1 MKQYLSIFLVALMVT
16 VLSVP
21 ISADFALSRSFED
34 NCSSLEENSYRT
46 TANLTLA
53 NSYLQQV
60 DFPAMTDKTGFEL
73 RDFSNPGEVIYFV
86 ENPRSVSVSL
96 YRSLPSF
103 AVLYSDGTLAYD
115 VLPDSS
121 EEFQLLPLWVG
132 VEDGLIYC
140 FTNGNYHQ
148 LYYNEGEYAFREV
161 EEPAGGVHLYGLS
174 IQASSDGA
182 TFDTLEAERTY
193 SAHYTAPDSSSI
205 FDETFHADLPANCRY
220 LKIQAEQYPCLPYI
234 EDGFE
239 TIIDTASWYK
249 VVIRHVSYSAALG
262 KDEDWSG
269 APLPDGMIGDTSYGE
284 KDSDSNGKSPKSQSS
299 KESKSSSGKSP
310 DIKNSTSTSSRV
322 ENSTSSTTTDSN
334 NSTTSY
340 TTNYYFY
347 NFSEEAAEAIEQI
360 LTSKQPPDLS
370 ELKEKAAAKEEQ
382 SNPELPLETV
392 VMEDTVSPEQVGSA
406 VSPSTLTIS
415 PESGEGSHGSQPIF
429 IYVGMSLIIL
439 FQIIL
444 ILRRPPSPL
453 WSSSLSEK
461 DDEDEDGDEEE

>member
-1 MKQYLSIFLVALMVT
+1 MV
-16 VLSVP
+16 L
-21 ISADFALSRSFED
+21 R
-34 NCSSLEENSYRT
+34 N
-46 TANLTLA
+46 
-53 NSYLQQV
+53 
-60 DFPAMTDKTGFEL
+60 FP
-73 RDFSNPGEVIYFV
+73 P
-86 ENPRSVSVSL
+86 VSV
-96 YRSLPSF
+96 RH
-103 AVLYSDGTLAYD
+103 
-115 VLPDSS
+115 
-121 EEFQLLPLWVG
+121 
-132 VEDGLIYC
+132 C
-140 FTNGNYHQ
+140 TN
-148 LYYNEGEYAFREV
+148 
-161 EEPAGGVHLYGLS
+161 
-174 IQASSDGA
+174 
-182 TFDTLEAERTY
+182 
-193 SAHYTAPDSSSI
+193 
-205 FDETFHADLPANCRY
+205 
-220 LKIQAEQYPCLPYI
+220 
-234 EDGFE
+234 
-239 TIIDTASWYK
+239 SWYK
-249 VVIRHVSYSAALG
+249 VVIRHVSYSTALG

-347 NFSEEAAEAIEQI
+347 NFSEEAIEQI